1 MNMPFLKD
9 IPPFIFF
16 TGKGGVGKT
25 SLACATAVWLADQ
38 GKRTLLVSTDPA
50 SNVGQVFSQTIGHR
64 ITDISTVEN
73 LAAMEVDPMAAAQA
87 YRDRVL
93 DPVRGLM
100 PADVVSSIEEQL
112 SGSCTTEIAAFDE
125 FTGLLTNHELR
136 EKYDHIVFDTAPT
149 GHTIRMLELPGAWSG
164 YLEANPDAAAN
175 LGPLVGLEKQQH
187 QYSDAVKA
195 LSDAAL
201 TRLVLVA
208 RAQASTLKE
217 VSHTHDE
224 LSAIGLQHQHLAI
237 NGVLPP
243 FAGENDPLAQS
254 ILAREEKAL
263 QAMPENLANLPRSQ
277 LYLKPFNLVGLEALR
292 QLFTEN
298 KASLPLP
305 ATTLNTL
312 DLPKLA
318 SLVDELSL
326 TGKGLVMAMGKGGV
340 GKTTVAASIAVS
352 LAKRGHKV
360 HLTTSDPAAHLSY
373 TLDGSLPNLQVS
385 RIDPKVETER
395 YRRFVLENQGK
406 GLDAEG
412 LAVLEED
419 LRSPCTEEIAVFQ
432 AFSRIIKEADD
443 HFVIMDTAPTGH
455 TLLLLDATGAYHR
468 EMVRQMGQTHDHVMT
483 PMMQLQDPE
492 KTKVIIVTLTVL
504 ENLQCEGFQPF
515 FACQTR
521 VRDPGRREHTKHMLR
536 LRREGQITG
545 KQVPEIILLN
555 SHDGTSSYQM
565 LPGLFRAVCQ
575 NGLVCG
581 ESFGEV
587 RVPHKGDVV
596 SQVIEGAY
604 EVLGIFDRVE
614 EKRDAMQS
622 LMLPPPAQQALAQAA
637 LTYRFGEDHQPVT
650 APQILSPRRWQ
661 DESNDLWTTYQRI
674 QENLIKGGLS
684 GRSAKGGR
692 THTRAVRGIDGDV
705 KLNRALWVMA
715 EAMLSGFQ
723 S

>member
-1 MNMPFLKD
+1 MPFLKD

-64 ITDISTVEN
+64 ITDISTVQN

-164 YLEANPDAAAN
+164 YLETNPDAAAN

-243 FAGENDPLAQS
+243 FVGENDPLAQS
-254 ILAREEKAL
+254 ILAREEQAL
-263 QAMPENLANLPRSQ
+263 LAMPENLAHLPRSQ

-292 QLFTEN
+292 ELFTESE
-298 KASLPLP
+298 ASMSLPT
-305 ATTLNTL
+305 TTLNTL

-326 TGKGLVMAMGKGGV
+326 TGKGLVMTMGKGGV
-340 GKTTVAASIAVS
+340 GKTTLAASVAVS

-412 LAVLEED
+412 LTVLEED

-468 EMVRQMGQTHDHVMT
+468 EMVRQMGQTHDQVMT
-483 PMMQLQDPE
+483 PMMQLRDPE
-492 KTKVIIVTLTVL
+492 KTKVIIVTLAETTPVL
-504 ENLQCEGFQPF
+504 EAANLQQ
-515 FACQTR
+515 
-521 VRDPGRREHTKHMLR
+521 D
-536 LRREGQITG
+536 LRRA
-545 KQVPEIILLN
+545 EIEPWAWVIN
-555 SHDGTSSYQM
+555 SSLAAAKPSSPFLVTRASRE
-565 LPGLFRAVCQ
+565 LPLINDVTEQFAKRIALTPLQ
-575 NGLVCG
+575 N
-581 ESFGEV
+581 
-587 RVPHKGDVV
+587 
-596 SQVIEGAY
+596 
-604 EVLGIFDRVE
+604 E
-614 EKRDAMQS
+614 E
-622 LMLPPPAQQALAQAA
+622 PVGAA
-637 LTYRFGEDHQPVT
+637 L
-650 APQILSPRRWQ
+650 L
-661 DESNDLWTTYQRI
+661 
-674 QENLIKGGLS
+674 
-684 GRSAKGGR
+684 AK
-692 THTRAVRGIDGDV
+692 
-705 KLNRALWVMA
+705 MA
-715 EAMLSGFQ
+715 G
-723 S
+723 

>member
-1 MNMPFLKD
+1 M
-9 IPPFIFF
+9 
-16 TGKGGVGKT
+16 
-25 SLACATAVWLADQ
+25 
-38 GKRTLLVSTDPA
+38 
-50 SNVGQVFSQTIGHR
+50 
-64 ITDISTVEN
+64 
-73 LAAMEVDPMAAAQA
+73 
-87 YRDRVL
+87 
-93 DPVRGLM
+93 
-100 PADVVSSIEEQL
+100 
-112 SGSCTTEIAAFDE
+112 
-125 FTGLLTNHELR
+125 
-136 EKYDHIVFDTAPT
+136 
-149 GHTIRMLELPGAWSG
+149 
-164 YLEANPDAAAN
+164 
-175 LGPLVGLEKQQH
+175 
-187 QYSDAVKA
+187 
-195 LSDAAL
+195 
-201 TRLVLVA
+201 VLVA

-305 ATTLNTL
+305 ATTLDTL

-326 TGKGLVMAMGKGGV
+326 AGKGLVMTMGKGGV
-340 GKTTVAASIAVS
+340 GKTTVAASVAVS

-419 LRSPCTEEIAVFQ
+419 LRSPCTEEIAVFR

-468 EMVRQMGQTHDHVMT
+468 EMVRQMGQTHDHVLT
-483 PMMQLQDPE
+483 PMTQLQDPE
-492 KTKVIIVTLTVL
+492 KTKVIIVTLAETTPVL
-504 ENLQCEGFQPF
+504 EAANLQQ
-515 FACQTR
+515 
-521 VRDPGRREHTKHMLR
+521 D
-536 LRREGQITG
+536 LRRAGIEPWAWVI
-545 KQVPEIILLN
+545 N
-555 SHDGTSSYQM
+555 SSLAAAKPSSPFLVTRASRE
-565 LPGLFRAVCQ
+565 LPLI
-575 NGLVCG
+575 N
-581 ESFGEV
+581 EV
-587 RVPHKGDVV
+587 TE
-596 SQVIEGAY
+596 QYA
-604 EVLGIFDRVE
+604 
-614 EKRDAMQS
+614 KRI
-622 LMLPPPAQQALAQAA
+622 A
-637 LTYRFGEDHQPVT
+637 LTPLQNEEPVGT
-650 APQILSPRRWQ
+650 ALLA
-661 DESNDLWTTYQRI
+661 E
-674 QENLIKGGLS
+674 
-684 GRSAKGGR
+684 
-692 THTRAVRGIDGDV
+692 
-705 KLNRALWVMA
+705 MA
-715 EAMLSGFQ
+715 G
-723 S
+723 

>member
-87 YRDRVL
+87 YRNRVL

-100 PADVVSSIEEQL
+100 PAEVVSSIEEQL

-136 EKYDHIVFDTAPT
+136 ENYDHIVFDTAPT

-224 LSAIGLQHQHLAI
+224 LSVIGLQHQHLAI

-243 FAGENDPLAQS
+243 FVGEKDPLGQS

-263 QAMPENLANLPRSQ
+263 QAMPDNLANLPRSQ

-292 QLFTEN
+292 ELFTQS

-305 ATTLNTL
+305 ATTQNTL

-326 TGKGLVMAMGKGGV
+326 TGKGLVMTMGKGGV
-340 GKTTVAASIAVS
+340 GKTTIAASVAVS

-373 TLDGSLPNLQVS
+373 TLDASLPNLQVS

-468 EMVRQMGQTHDHVMT
+468 EMVRQMGQTHDHVLT

-492 KTKVIIVTLTVL
+492 KTKVIIVTLAETTPVL
-504 ENLQCEGFQPF
+504 EAANLQQ
-515 FACQTR
+515 
-521 VRDPGRREHTKHMLR
+521 D
-536 LRREGQITG
+536 LRRA
-545 KQVPEIILLN
+545 EIEPWAWVIN
-555 SHDGTSSYQM
+555 SSLAAAKPSSPFLVTRASRE
-565 LPGLFRAVCQ
+565 LPLINDVTEQFAERIALTPLQ
-575 NGLVCG
+575 N
-581 ESFGEV
+581 
-587 RVPHKGDVV
+587 
-596 SQVIEGAY
+596 
-604 EVLGIFDRVE
+604 E
-614 EKRDAMQS
+614 E
-622 LMLPPPAQQALAQAA
+622 PVGAA
-637 LTYRFGEDHQPVT
+637 L
-650 APQILSPRRWQ
+650 L
-661 DESNDLWTTYQRI
+661 
-674 QENLIKGGLS
+674 
-684 GRSAKGGR
+684 AK
-692 THTRAVRGIDGDV
+692 
-705 KLNRALWVMA
+705 MA
-715 EAMLSGFQ
+715 G
-723 S
+723 

>member
-1 MNMPFLKD
+1 MNIPFLKD

-243 FAGENDPLAQS
+243 FAGEDDPLAQS
-254 ILAREEKAL
+254 ILVREEKAL
-263 QAMPENLANLPRSQ
+263 QAMPDNLANLPRSQ

-292 QLFTEN
+292 ELFTQS
-298 KASLPLP
+298 KAAPALPD
-305 ATTLNTL
+305 TTLNVL
-312 DLPKLA
+312 DLPKLS
-318 SLVDELSL
+318 SLVDELSQ
-326 TGKGLVMAMGKGGV
+326 TGNGLVMTMGKGGV
-340 GKTTVAASIAVS
+340 GQTTIAASVAVS

-468 EMVRQMGQTHDHVMT
+468 EMVRQMGQTHDNLLT
-483 PMMQLQDPE
+483 PMMLLQDPE
-492 KTKVIIVTLTVL
+492 KTKVIIVTLAETTPVL
-504 ENLQCEGFQPF
+504 EAANLQQ
-515 FACQTR
+515 
-521 VRDPGRREHTKHMLR
+521 D
-536 LRREGQITG
+536 LRRA
-545 KQVPEIILLN
+545 EIEPWAWVIN
-555 SHDGTSSYQM
+555 SSLAAAKPSSPFLVTRASRE
-565 LPGLFRAVCQ
+565 LPLINDVTEQFAERIALTPLQ
-575 NGLVCG
+575 N
-581 ESFGEV
+581 
-587 RVPHKGDVV
+587 
-596 SQVIEGAY
+596 
-604 EVLGIFDRVE
+604 E
-614 EKRDAMQS
+614 E
-622 LMLPPPAQQALAQAA
+622 PVGAA
-637 LTYRFGEDHQPVT
+637 L
-650 APQILSPRRWQ
+650 L
-661 DESNDLWTTYQRI
+661 
-674 QENLIKGGLS
+674 
-684 GRSAKGGR
+684 AK
-692 THTRAVRGIDGDV
+692 
-705 KLNRALWVMA
+705 MA
-715 EAMLSGFQ
+715 G
-723 S
+723 

>member
-50 SNVGQVFSQTIGHR
+50 SNVGQVFSQTIGHQ
-64 ITDISTVEN
+64 ITDISTVQN

-263 QAMPENLANLPRSQ
+263 LAMPENLANLPRSQ

-292 QLFTEN
+292 ELFTESE
-298 KASLPLP
+298 ASMSLPT
-305 ATTLNTL
+305 TTLNTL

-326 TGKGLVMAMGKGGV
+326 TGKGLVMTMGKGGV
-340 GKTTVAASIAVS
+340 GKTTVAASVAVS

-432 AFSRIIKEADD
+432 AFSRVIKEADD

-468 EMVRQMGQTHDHVMT
+468 EMVRQMGQTHGHVMT

-492 KTKVIIVTLTVL
+492 KTKVIIVTLAETTPVL
-504 ENLQCEGFQPF
+504 EAANLQQ
-515 FACQTR
+515 
-521 VRDPGRREHTKHMLR
+521 D
-536 LRREGQITG
+536 LRRA
-545 KQVPEIILLN
+545 EIEPWAWVIN
-555 SHDGTSSYQM
+555 SSLAAAKPSSPFLVTRASRE
-565 LPGLFRAVCQ
+565 LPLINDVTEQFAKRIALTPLQ
-575 NGLVCG
+575 N
-581 ESFGEV
+581 
-587 RVPHKGDVV
+587 
-596 SQVIEGAY
+596 
-604 EVLGIFDRVE
+604 E
-614 EKRDAMQS
+614 E
-622 LMLPPPAQQALAQAA
+622 PVGAA
-637 LTYRFGEDHQPVT
+637 L
-650 APQILSPRRWQ
+650 L
-661 DESNDLWTTYQRI
+661 
-674 QENLIKGGLS
+674 
-684 GRSAKGGR
+684 AK
-692 THTRAVRGIDGDV
+692 
-705 KLNRALWVMA
+705 MA
-715 EAMLSGFQ
+715 G
-723 S
+723 

>member
-1 MNMPFLKD
+1 MNIPFLKD

-38 GKRTLLVSTDPA
+38 GKRTLLVSTEPA

-243 FAGENDPLAQS
+243 FAGEDDPLAQS
-254 ILAREEKAL
+254 ILVREEKAL
-263 QAMPENLANLPRSQ
+263 QAMPDNLANLPRSQ

-292 QLFTEN
+292 ELFTQS
-298 KASLPLP
+298 KAAPALPD
-305 ATTLNTL
+305 TTLNVL
-312 DLPKLA
+312 DLPKLS
-318 SLVDELSL
+318 SLVDELSQ
-326 TGKGLVMAMGKGGV
+326 TGNGLVMTMGKGGV
-340 GKTTVAASIAVS
+340 GKTTIAASVAVS

-468 EMVRQMGQTHDHVMT
+468 EMVRQMGQTHDNLLT
-483 PMMQLQDPE
+483 PMMLLQDPE
-492 KTKVIIVTLTVL
+492 KTKVIIVTLAETTPVL
-504 ENLQCEGFQPF
+504 EAANLQQ
-515 FACQTR
+515 
-521 VRDPGRREHTKHMLR
+521 D
-536 LRREGQITG
+536 LRRA
-545 KQVPEIILLN
+545 EIEPWAWVIN
-555 SHDGTSSYQM
+555 SSLAAAKPSSPFLVTRASRE
-565 LPGLFRAVCQ
+565 LPLINDVTEQFAERIALTPLQ
-575 NGLVCG
+575 N
-581 ESFGEV
+581 
-587 RVPHKGDVV
+587 
-596 SQVIEGAY
+596 
-604 EVLGIFDRVE
+604 E
-614 EKRDAMQS
+614 E
-622 LMLPPPAQQALAQAA
+622 PVGAA
-637 LTYRFGEDHQPVT
+637 L
-650 APQILSPRRWQ
+650 L
-661 DESNDLWTTYQRI
+661 
-674 QENLIKGGLS
+674 
-684 GRSAKGGR
+684 AK
-692 THTRAVRGIDGDV
+692 
-705 KLNRALWVMA
+705 MA
-715 EAMLSGFQ
+715 G
-723 S
+723 

>member
-25 SLACATAVWLADQ
+25 SLACATAVWLADK

-64 ITDISTVEN
+64 ITDISTVQN

-93 DPVRGLM
+93 DPVRELM
-100 PADVVSSIEEQL
+100 PAEVVSSIEEQL

-224 LSAIGLQHQHLAI
+224 LYAIGLQHQHLAI

-292 QLFTEN
+292 ELFTGS
-298 KASLPLP
+298 KASPVLA
-305 ATTLNTL
+305 ATTLNAL

-318 SLVDELSL
+318 SLVDELSQ
-326 TGKGLVMAMGKGGV
+326 TGKGLIMTMGKGGV
-340 GKTTVAASIAVS
+340 GKTTVAASVAVS

-468 EMVRQMGQTHDHVMT
+468 EMVRQMGQTHDHVLT

-492 KTKVIIVTLTVL
+492 KTKVIIVTLAETTPVL
-504 ENLQCEGFQPF
+504 EAANLQQ
-515 FACQTR
+515 
-521 VRDPGRREHTKHMLR
+521 D
-536 LRREGQITG
+536 LRRAGIEPWAWVI
-545 KQVPEIILLN
+545 N
-555 SHDGTSSYQM
+555 SSLAAAKPSSPFLVTRASRE
-565 LPGLFRAVCQ
+565 LPLI
-575 NGLVCG
+575 N
-581 ESFGEV
+581 
-587 RVPHKGDVV
+587 DVTE
-596 SQVIEGAY
+596 QFAKRIA
-604 EVLGIFDRVE
+604 LTPLQKE
-614 EKRDAMQS
+614 E
-622 LMLPPPAQQALAQAA
+622 PVGAA
-637 LTYRFGEDHQPVT
+637 LL
-650 APQILSPRRWQ
+650 A
-661 DESNDLWTTYQRI
+661 N
-674 QENLIKGGLS
+674 
-684 GRSAKGGR
+684 
-692 THTRAVRGIDGDV
+692 
-705 KLNRALWVMA
+705 MA
-715 EAMLSGFQ
+715 S
-723 S
+723 

>member
-263 QAMPENLANLPRSQ
+263 QAMPDNLANLPRSQ

-292 QLFTEN
+292 ELFTQS
-298 KASLPLP
+298 KAAPALP
-305 ATTLNTL
+305 ATTLNVL
-312 DLPKLA
+312 DLPKLS
-318 SLVDELSL
+318 SLVDELSQ
-326 TGKGLVMAMGKGGV
+326 TGNGLVMTMGKGGV
-340 GKTTVAASIAVS
+340 GKTTIAASVAVS

-373 TLDGSLPNLQVS
+373 TLDGSQPNLQVS

-468 EMVRQMGQTHDHVMT
+468 EMVRQMGQTHDNLLT
-483 PMMQLQDPE
+483 PMMLLQDPE
-492 KTKVIIVTLTVL
+492 KTKVIIVTLAETTPVL
-504 ENLQCEGFQPF
+504 EAANLQQ
-515 FACQTR
+515 
-521 VRDPGRREHTKHMLR
+521 D
-536 LRREGQITG
+536 LRRA
-545 KQVPEIILLN
+545 EIEPWAWVIN
-555 SHDGTSSYQM
+555 SSLAAAKPSSPFLVTRASRE
-565 LPGLFRAVCQ
+565 LPLINDVTEQFAERIALTPLQ
-575 NGLVCG
+575 N
-581 ESFGEV
+581 
-587 RVPHKGDVV
+587 
-596 SQVIEGAY
+596 
-604 EVLGIFDRVE
+604 E
-614 EKRDAMQS
+614 E
-622 LMLPPPAQQALAQAA
+622 PVGAA
-637 LTYRFGEDHQPVT
+637 L
-650 APQILSPRRWQ
+650 L
-661 DESNDLWTTYQRI
+661 
-674 QENLIKGGLS
+674 
-684 GRSAKGGR
+684 AK
-692 THTRAVRGIDGDV
+692 
-705 KLNRALWVMA
+705 MA
-715 EAMLSGFQ
+715 G
-723 S
+723 

>member
-1 MNMPFLKD
+1 MPFLKD

-73 LAAMEVDPMAAAQA
+73 LGAMEVDPMAAAQA

-175 LGPLVGLEKQQH
+175 LGPLVGLQKQQH

-292 QLFTEN
+292 LLFTEN

-318 SLVDELSL
+318 SLVDELSQ
-326 TGKGLVMAMGKGGV
+326 TGKGLVMTMGKGGV
-340 GKTTVAASIAVS
+340 GKTTVAASVAVS

-395 YRRFVLENQGK
+395 YRHFVLENQGK

-492 KTKVIIVTLTVL
+492 KTKVIIVTLAETTPVL
-504 ENLQCEGFQPF
+504 EAANLQQ
-515 FACQTR
+515 
-521 VRDPGRREHTKHMLR
+521 D
-536 LRREGQITG
+536 LRRA
-545 KQVPEIILLN
+545 EIEPWAWVIN
-555 SHDGTSSYQM
+555 SSLAAAKPSSPFLVTRASRE
-565 LPGLFRAVCQ
+565 LPLI
-575 NGLVCG
+575 N
-581 ESFGEV
+581 
-587 RVPHKGDVV
+587 DVTE
-596 SQVIEGAY
+596 QYA
-604 EVLGIFDRVE
+604 
-614 EKRDAMQS
+614 KRI
-622 LMLPPPAQQALAQAA
+622 ALAA
-637 LTYRFGEDHQPVT
+637 LQNEEPVGT
-650 APQILSPRRWQ
+650 AL
-661 DESNDLWTTYQRI
+661 L
-674 QENLIKGGLS
+674 
-684 GRSAKGGR
+684 AK
-692 THTRAVRGIDGDV
+692 
-705 KLNRALWVMA
+705 MA
-715 EAMLSGFQ
+715 G
-723 S
+723 

>member
-100 PADVVSSIEEQL
+100 PAEVVSSIEEQL

-125 FTGLLTNHELR
+125 FTGLLTDHELR

-263 QAMPENLANLPRSQ
+263 QAMPDNLANLPRSQ

-292 QLFTEN
+292 ELFTES
-298 KASLPLP
+298 KAAPALPD
-305 ATTLNTL
+305 TTLNAL

-318 SLVDELSL
+318 SLVDELSQ
-326 TGKGLVMAMGKGGV
+326 TGKGLVMTMGKGGV
-340 GKTTVAASIAVS
+340 GKTTVAASVAVS

-395 YRRFVLENQGK
+395 YRRFVLENQGR

-443 HFVIMDTAPTGH
+443 HFIIMDTAPTGH

-492 KTKVIIVTLTVL
+492 KTKVIIVTLAETTPVL
-504 ENLQCEGFQPF
+504 EAANLQQ
-515 FACQTR
+515 
-521 VRDPGRREHTKHMLR
+521 D
-536 LRREGQITG
+536 LRRAGIEPWAW
-545 KQVPEIILLN
+545 VVNN
-555 SHDGTSSYQM
+555 SLAAAESSSPFLKTRANRE
-565 LPGLFRAVCQ
+565 LPLI
-575 NGLVCG
+575 
-581 ESFGEV
+581 S
-587 RVPHKGDVV
+587 D
-596 SQVIEGAY
+596 
-604 EVLGIFDRVE
+604 VE
-614 EKRDAMQS
+614 EQYAKRI
-622 LMLPPPAQQALAQAA
+622 A
-637 LTYRFGEDHQPVT
+637 LTALQSEEPV
-650 APQILSPRRWQ
+650 
-661 DESNDLWTTYQRI
+661 
-674 QENLIKGGLS
+674 
-684 GRSAKGGR
+684 
-692 THTRAVRGIDGDV
+692 GID
-705 KLNRALWVMA
+705 LLEEMA
-715 EAMLSGFQ
+715 K
-723 S
+723 

>member
-25 SLACATAVWLADQ
+25 SLACATAVWLAEQ

-64 ITDISTVEN
+64 ITDISTVQN

-125 FTGLLTNHELR
+125 FTDLLTNHELR

-224 LSAIGLQHQHLAI
+224 LYAIGLQHQHLAI

-243 FAGENDPLAQS
+243 FAGENDPLAQG

-292 QLFTEN
+292 ELFTES
-298 KASLPLP
+298 KASPVLP
-305 ATTLNTL
+305 ATTLNAL

-318 SLVDELSL
+318 SLVDELSS
-326 TGKGLVMAMGKGGV
+326 TRKGLVMTMGKGGV
-340 GKTTVAASIAVS
+340 GKTTVAASVAVS

-432 AFSRIIKEADD
+432 AFSRVIKEADD

-492 KTKVIIVTLTVL
+492 KTKVIIVTLAETTPVL
-504 ENLQCEGFQPF
+504 EAANLQQ
-515 FACQTR
+515 
-521 VRDPGRREHTKHMLR
+521 D
-536 LRREGQITG
+536 LRRAGIEPWAWVI
-545 KQVPEIILLN
+545 N
-555 SHDGTSSYQM
+555 SSLAAAKPSSPFLVTRASRE
-565 LPGLFRAVCQ
+565 LPLINDVTEQFAKRIALTPLQ
-575 NGLVCG
+575 NKEPVG
-581 ESFGEV
+581 
-587 RVPHKGDVV
+587 
-596 SQVIEGAY
+596 
-604 EVLGIFDRVE
+604 
-614 EKRDAMQS
+614 
-622 LMLPPPAQQALAQAA
+622 AA
-637 LTYRFGEDHQPVT
+637 L
-650 APQILSPRRWQ
+650 L
-661 DESNDLWTTYQRI
+661 
-674 QENLIKGGLS
+674 
-684 GRSAKGGR
+684 AK
-692 THTRAVRGIDGDV
+692 
-705 KLNRALWVMA
+705 MA
-715 EAMLSGFQ
+715 D
-723 S
+723 

>member
-1 MNMPFLKD
+1 MPFLKD

-64 ITDISTVEN
+64 ITDISTVQN

-125 FTGLLTNHELR
+125 FTGLLTNHELQ

-292 QLFTEN
+292 LLFTEN

-318 SLVDELSL
+318 SLVDELSQ
-326 TGKGLVMAMGKGGV
+326 TGKGLVMTMGKGGV
-340 GKTTVAASIAVS
+340 GKTTVAALVAVS

-395 YRRFVLENQGK
+395 YRHFVLENQGK

-492 KTKVIIVTLTVL
+492 KTKVIIVTLAETTPVL
-504 ENLQCEGFQPF
+504 EAANLQQ
-515 FACQTR
+515 
-521 VRDPGRREHTKHMLR
+521 D
-536 LRREGQITG
+536 LRRA
-545 KQVPEIILLN
+545 EIEPWAWVIN
-555 SHDGTSSYQM
+555 SSLAAAKPSSPFLVTRASCE
-565 LPGLFRAVCQ
+565 LPLI
-575 NGLVCG
+575 N
-581 ESFGEV
+581 
-587 RVPHKGDVV
+587 DVTE
-596 SQVIEGAY
+596 QYA
-604 EVLGIFDRVE
+604 
-614 EKRDAMQS
+614 KRI
-622 LMLPPPAQQALAQAA
+622 ALAA
-637 LTYRFGEDHQPVT
+637 LQNEEPVGT
-650 APQILSPRRWQ
+650 AL
-661 DESNDLWTTYQRI
+661 L
-674 QENLIKGGLS
+674 
-684 GRSAKGGR
+684 AK
-692 THTRAVRGIDGDV
+692 
-705 KLNRALWVMA
+705 MA
-715 EAMLSGFQ
+715 G
-723 S
+723 

>member
-1 MNMPFLKD
+1 MNIPFLKD

-243 FAGENDPLAQS
+243 FAGEDDPLAQS
-254 ILAREEKAL
+254 ILVREEKAL
-263 QAMPENLANLPRSQ
+263 QAMPDNLANLPRSQ

-292 QLFTEN
+292 ELFTQS
-298 KASLPLP
+298 KAAPALPD
-305 ATTLNTL
+305 TTLNVL
-312 DLPKLA
+312 DLPKLS
-318 SLVDELSL
+318 SLVDELSQ
-326 TGKGLVMAMGKGGV
+326 TGNGLVMTMGKGGV
-340 GKTTVAASIAVS
+340 GKTTIAASVAVS

-468 EMVRQMGQTHDHVMT
+468 EMVRQMGQTHDNLLT
-483 PMMQLQDPE
+483 PMMLLQDPE
-492 KTKVIIVTLTVL
+492 KTKVIIVTLAETTPVL
-504 ENLQCEGFQPF
+504 EAANLQQ
-515 FACQTR
+515 
-521 VRDPGRREHTKHMLR
+521 D
-536 LRREGQITG
+536 LRRA
-545 KQVPEIILLN
+545 EIEPWAWVIN
-555 SHDGTSSYQM
+555 SSLAAAKPSS
-565 LPGLFRAVCQ
+565 PF
-575 NGLVCG
+575 LV
-581 ESFGEV
+581 
-587 RVPHKGDVV
+587 
-596 SQVIEGAY
+596 
-604 EVLGIFDRVE
+604 
-614 EKRDAMQS
+614 
-622 LMLPPPAQQALAQAA
+622 
-637 LTYRFGEDHQPVT
+637 
-650 APQILSPRRWQ
+650 
-661 DESNDLWTTYQRI
+661 
-674 QENLIKGGLS
+674 
-684 GRSAKGGR
+684 
-692 THTRAVRGIDGDV
+692 TRASRELPLINDV
-705 KLNRALWVMA
+705 TEQFAERIALSVGNSDNPEGRFASASCSRCHIAAARASCSASALGSTRLMTRY
-715 EAMLSGFQ
+715 
-723 S
+723 

>member
-1 MNMPFLKD
+1 MPFLKD

-50 SNVGQVFSQTIGHR
+50 SNVGQVFSQTIGHQ
-64 ITDISTVEN
+64 ITDISTVQN

-254 ILAREEKAL
+254 IWAREEKAL
-263 QAMPENLANLPRSQ
+263 LAIPENLANLPRSQ
-277 LYLKPFNLVGLEALR
+277 LYLEPFNLVGLEALR
-292 QLFTEN
+292 ELFTESE
-298 KASLPLP
+298 ASMSLPT
-305 ATTLNTL
+305 TTLNTL

-326 TGKGLVMAMGKGGV
+326 TGKGLVMTMGKGGV
-340 GKTTVAASIAVS
+340 GKTTVAASVAVS

-432 AFSRIIKEADD
+432 AFSRVIKEADD

-468 EMVRQMGQTHDHVMT
+468 EMVRQMGQTHEHVMT

-492 KTKVIIVTLTVL
+492 KTKVIIVTLAETTPVL
-504 ENLQCEGFQPF
+504 EAANLQQ
-515 FACQTR
+515 
-521 VRDPGRREHTKHMLR
+521 D
-536 LRREGQITG
+536 LRRA
-545 KQVPEIILLN
+545 EIEPWAWVIN
-555 SHDGTSSYQM
+555 SSLAAAKPSSPFLVTRASRE
-565 LPGLFRAVCQ
+565 LPLINDVTEQFAKRIALTPLQ
-575 NGLVCG
+575 N
-581 ESFGEV
+581 
-587 RVPHKGDVV
+587 
-596 SQVIEGAY
+596 
-604 EVLGIFDRVE
+604 E
-614 EKRDAMQS
+614 E
-622 LMLPPPAQQALAQAA
+622 PVGAA
-637 LTYRFGEDHQPVT
+637 L
-650 APQILSPRRWQ
+650 L
-661 DESNDLWTTYQRI
+661 
-674 QENLIKGGLS
+674 
-684 GRSAKGGR
+684 AK
-692 THTRAVRGIDGDV
+692 
-705 KLNRALWVMA
+705 MA
-715 EAMLSGFQ
+715 G
-723 S
+723 

>member
-263 QAMPENLANLPRSQ
+263 QAMPDNLANLPRSQ

-292 QLFTEN
+292 ELFTQS
-298 KASLPLP
+298 KAAPALP
-305 ATTLNTL
+305 ATTLNVL
-312 DLPKLA
+312 DLPKLS
-318 SLVDELSL
+318 SLVDELSQ
-326 TGKGLVMAMGKGGV
+326 TGNGLVMTMGKGGV
-340 GKTTVAASIAVS
+340 GKTTIAASVAVS

-468 EMVRQMGQTHDHVMT
+468 EMLRQMGQTHDNLLT
-483 PMMQLQDPE
+483 PMMLLQDPE
-492 KTKVIIVTLTVL
+492 KTQVIIVTLAETTPVL
-504 ENLQCEGFQPF
+504 EAANLQQ
-515 FACQTR
+515 
-521 VRDPGRREHTKHMLR
+521 D
-536 LRREGQITG
+536 LRRA
-545 KQVPEIILLN
+545 EIEPWAWVIN
-555 SHDGTSSYQM
+555 SSLAAAKPSSPFLVTRASRE
-565 LPGLFRAVCQ
+565 LPLINDVTEQFAERIALTPLQ
-575 NGLVCG
+575 N
-581 ESFGEV
+581 
-587 RVPHKGDVV
+587 
-596 SQVIEGAY
+596 
-604 EVLGIFDRVE
+604 E
-614 EKRDAMQS
+614 E
-622 LMLPPPAQQALAQAA
+622 PVGAA
-637 LTYRFGEDHQPVT
+637 L
-650 APQILSPRRWQ
+650 L
-661 DESNDLWTTYQRI
+661 
-674 QENLIKGGLS
+674 
-684 GRSAKGGR
+684 AK
-692 THTRAVRGIDGDV
+692 
-705 KLNRALWVMA
+705 MA
-715 EAMLSGFQ
+715 G
-723 S
+723 

>member
-38 GKRTLLVSTDPA
+38 GKKTLLVSTDPA

-64 ITDISTVEN
+64 ITDISTVKN

-87 YRDRVL
+87 YRNRVL
-93 DPVRGLM
+93 DPVRELM

-175 LGPLVGLEKQQH
+175 LGPLVGLEKQKH

-195 LSDAAL
+195 LSDTAL

-237 NGVLPP
+237 NGVMPP
-243 FAGENDPLAQS
+243 FAGENDPLAKS

-263 QAMPENLANLPRSQ
+263 QAMPDNLANLPRSQ

-292 QLFTEN
+292 ELFTES
-298 KASLPLP
+298 KAAPALP
-305 ATTLNTL
+305 ATTLKAL
-312 DLPKLA
+312 DLPKLV
-318 SLVDELSL
+318 SLVDELSQ
-326 TGKGLVMAMGKGGV
+326 TGKGLVMTMGKGGV
-340 GKTTVAASIAVS
+340 GKTTVAASVAVS

-406 GLDAEG
+406 GLDTEG

-468 EMVRQMGQTHDHVMT
+468 EMVRQMGQTHDQVMT

-492 KTKVIIVTLTVL
+492 KTKVIIVTLAETTPVL
-504 ENLQCEGFQPF
+504 EAANLQQDLRRAGIEPWAWVVNNSLAAAEPTSPF
-515 FACQTR
+515 LQTR
-521 VRDPGRREHTKHMLR
+521 ANRE
-536 LRREGQITG
+536 
-545 KQVPEIILLN
+545 
-555 SHDGTSSYQM
+555 
-565 LPGLFRAVCQ
+565 LPLI
-575 NGLVCG
+575 
-581 ESFGEV
+581 S
-587 RVPHKGDVV
+587 DVDE
-596 SQVIEGAY
+596 QYA
-604 EVLGIFDRVE
+604 
-614 EKRDAMQS
+614 KRI
-622 LMLPPPAQQALAQAA
+622 A
-637 LTYRFGEDHQPVT
+637 LTALQSEEPV
-650 APQILSPRRWQ
+650 
-661 DESNDLWTTYQRI
+661 
-674 QENLIKGGLS
+674 
-684 GRSAKGGR
+684 
-692 THTRAVRGIDGDV
+692 GID
-705 KLNRALWVMA
+705 LLEEMA
-715 EAMLSGFQ
+715 K
-723 S
+723 

>member
-1 MNMPFLKD
+1 MPFLKD

-64 ITDISTVEN
+64 ITDISTVQN

-100 PADVVSSIEEQL
+100 PADVVSGIEEQL

-208 RAQASTLKE
+208 RAQVSTLKE

-243 FAGENDPLAQS
+243 FVGENDPLAQS
-254 ILAREEKAL
+254 ILAREGKAL
-263 QAMPENLANLPRSQ
+263 LAIPENLANLPRSQ
-277 LYLKPFNLVGLEALR
+277 LFLKPFNLVGLETLR
-292 QLFTEN
+292 ELFTESE
-298 KASLPLP
+298 ASMSLPT
-305 ATTLNTL
+305 TTLNTL

-326 TGKGLVMAMGKGGV
+326 TGKGLVMTMGKGGV
-340 GKTTVAASIAVS
+340 GKTTVAASVAVS

-432 AFSRIIKEADD
+432 AFSRIIKEADE

-468 EMVRQMGQTHDHVMT
+468 EMVRQMGQTHDYVMT

-492 KTKVIIVTLTVL
+492 KTKVIIVTLAETTPVL
-504 ENLQCEGFQPF
+504 EAENLQQ
-515 FACQTR
+515 
-521 VRDPGRREHTKHMLR
+521 D
-536 LRREGQITG
+536 LRRAGIEPWAWVI
-545 KQVPEIILLN
+545 N
-555 SHDGTSSYQM
+555 SSLAAAKPSSPF
-565 LPGLFRAVCQ
+565 LVTRASRELSLI
-575 NGLVCG
+575 N
-581 ESFGEV
+581 
-587 RVPHKGDVV
+587 DVTE
-596 SQVIEGAY
+596 QHA
-604 EVLGIFDRVE
+604 
-614 EKRDAMQS
+614 KRI
-622 LMLPPPAQQALAQAA
+622 A
-637 LTYRFGEDHQPVT
+637 LTPLQNEEPMGT
-650 APQILSPRRWQ
+650 ALLA
-661 DESNDLWTTYQRI
+661 E
-674 QENLIKGGLS
+674 
-684 GRSAKGGR
+684 
-692 THTRAVRGIDGDV
+692 
-705 KLNRALWVMA
+705 MA
-715 EAMLSGFQ
+715 S
-723 S
+723 

>member
-1 MNMPFLKD
+1 MPFLKD

-175 LGPLVGLEKQQH
+175 LGPLVGLQKQQH

-292 QLFTEN
+292 LLFTEN

-318 SLVDELSL
+318 SLVDELSQ
-326 TGKGLVMAMGKGGV
+326 TGKGLVMTMGKGGV
-340 GKTTVAASIAVS
+340 GKTTVAASVAVS

-395 YRRFVLENQGK
+395 YRHFVLENQGK

-492 KTKVIIVTLTVL
+492 KTKVIIVTLAETTPVL
-504 ENLQCEGFQPF
+504 EAANLQQ
-515 FACQTR
+515 
-521 VRDPGRREHTKHMLR
+521 D
-536 LRREGQITG
+536 LRRA
-545 KQVPEIILLN
+545 EIEPWAWVIN
-555 SHDGTSSYQM
+555 SSLAAAKPSSPFLVTRASRE
-565 LPGLFRAVCQ
+565 LPLI
-575 NGLVCG
+575 NGVT
-581 ESFGEV
+581 E
-587 RVPHKGDVV
+587 
-596 SQVIEGAY
+596 QYA
-604 EVLGIFDRVE
+604 
-614 EKRDAMQS
+614 KRI
-622 LMLPPPAQQALAQAA
+622 ALAA
-637 LTYRFGEDHQPVT
+637 LQNEEPVGT
-650 APQILSPRRWQ
+650 AL
-661 DESNDLWTTYQRI
+661 L
-674 QENLIKGGLS
+674 
-684 GRSAKGGR
+684 AK
-692 THTRAVRGIDGDV
+692 
-705 KLNRALWVMA
+705 MA
-715 EAMLSGFQ
+715 G
-723 S
+723 